1 MQRKALII
9 AMVFGFTT
17 MLVTASAW
25 ATCVQ
30 EDLKGT
36 WSTKVCRGV
45 LRGEQCWDE
54 CTLTIGRDGTIKGKK
69 GTYTNCWGFS
79 SGIIG
84 GQLTISD
91 GCQIEGT
98 ITTNIRTFHIDRG
111 GIVGDELVLGITSA
125 PRFERLRLLRD
136 ALRSAD
142 TTEE

>member
-1 MQRKALII
+1 MWRKALII
-9 AMVFGFTT
+9 AMVFGFTM

-36 WSTKVCRGV
+36 WSAKVCRGV
-45 LRGEQCWDE
+45 FRGEKCWDE

-69 GTYTNCWGFS
+69 GTYTNCWGLS
-79 SGIIG
+79 SSIIG

-98 ITTNIRTFHIDRG
+98 IKTNLRTFYIDRG

-125 PRFERLRLLRD
+125 GRFERLRLLRN
-136 ALRSAD
+136 ALRSQD
-142 TTEE
+142 DPSE